1 MRLLPISHLE
11 QRQQAD
17 CLAACAAMLLN
28 YLQVSVKYKKLVKRL
43 RIGYGGAPFRN
54 LHDLETFGV
63 SVQILQG
70 EIETLREHLKQGI
83 APMVFVDTQ
92 ELSYWNEGTNH
103 AVVVLGMD
111 ENLIYINDPSFADAP
126 QVVSIDEFYLA
137 WFAIDKYYAIMTKKQ
152 QSVLGK
158 IVQSAKN
165 MLP

>member
-1 MRLLPISHLE
+1 MRLLPILHRK

-17 CLAACAAMLLN
+17 CLAACAAMLLD
-28 YLQVSVKYKKLVKRL
+28 YLQVSVKYQKLIKCI

-54 LHDLETFGV
+54 LSYLETFGV

-70 EIETLREHLKQGI
+70 EIETLREHVKQGI

-103 AVVVLGMD
+103 AVVMVGID
-111 ENLIYINDPSFADAP
+111 ENSVYINDPSFPDAP

-137 WFAIDKYYAIMTKKQ
+137 WFAIDKHYAIITKKQ
-152 QSVLGK
+152 LSVLGK
-158 IVQSAKN
+158 IIQRAKN